1 MSGRLFV
8 IEGLDGSGKSTQF
21 PLLAQALRECGK
33 ACREIS
39 FPDYQDESSALVK
52 MYLSGAFGSDAD
64 AVNAYA
70 ASSFYAVDRF
80 AAYQR
85 HWGADY
91 RAGKVIVAARYTSS
105 NAVHQMS
112 KLPKREWD
120 AYLEWLEDFEFCKMQ
135 IPRPDLVAFLDMP
148 VEVSQSLLLKR
159 YQGNEQRRDIH
170 ESNLKYMERCREA
183 ALYAAQKCG
192 WTVIPCAQ
200 NGQPKKITAIHS
212 LLMQAVEPMLKG

>member
-8 IEGLDGSGKSTQF
+8 IEGVDGSGKSTQF
-21 PLLAQALRECGK
+21 PLLTQALRACGEE
-33 ACREIS
+33 CREIS
-39 FPDYQDESSALVK
+39 FPDYNDESSALVR
-52 MYLSGAFGSDAD
+52 MYLKGAFGTDAN

-112 KLPKREWD
+112 KLPKEEWD
-120 AYLEWLEDFEFCKMQ
+120 AYLNWLEDFEYNKMK
-135 IPRPDLVAFLDMP
+135 IPRPSLVVFLDMP
-148 VEVSQSLLLKR
+148 VEVSQTLLLKR
-159 YQGNEQRRDIH
+159 YHGNEQQRDIH
-170 ESNLKYMERCREA
+170 ESNLNYMEN
-183 ALYAAQKCG
+183 CG
-192 WTVIPCAQ
+192 WAVIPCAQ
-200 NGQPKKITAIHS
+200 DGAPKEIEAIHS